1 MLRFCAWRY
10 STLRG
15 GDSGG
20 ADKLLTALI
29 NGVHSTEIEGPNALK
44 SLTGGVFLPH
54 FAMKETST
62 GDL

>member
-1 MLRFCAWRY
+1 
-10 STLRG
+10 
-15 GDSGG
+15 
-20 ADKLLTALI
+20 LLTALI